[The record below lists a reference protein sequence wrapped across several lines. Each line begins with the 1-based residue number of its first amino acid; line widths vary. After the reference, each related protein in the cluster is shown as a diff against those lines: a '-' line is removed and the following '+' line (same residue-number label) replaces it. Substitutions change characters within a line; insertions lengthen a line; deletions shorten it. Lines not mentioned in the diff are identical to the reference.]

1 MLAKFIV
8 SKFIKNYQQVDDP
21 KIRDSYGYLGGIIGI
36 IVNFTLFLT
45 KLFVGIITNSISV
58 TADAFNNLSD
68 TASSLITILGFKM
81 ASKPADREH
90 PFGHGRIEYL
100 SGLIVSSMVMLV
112 GFEFLKSSYNRII
125 QPAKVIFELIPFVL
139 ILLSIG
145 VKIWLS
151 RFNNYIG
158 KTINSSAL
166 QASSL
171 DALGDVFTSSSVAAS
186 LILSRL
192 TAYPIDGFIGIL
204 ISLFILYS
212 GFTLIKDTI
221 DPLLGQAPD
230 EELVKGIT
238 DGVTSYDYISGVHD
252 LIVHNY
258 GPGRIM
264 ASVHAEVPC
273 DASIIKIHEIIDR
286 AEKEISKKLNIYL
299 VIHMDPINTDDKDV
313 AFARGEVES
322 IIKKYS
328 MIKSFHDFRVVGNG
342 EHKNLIFDIVID
354 YSQKLSSEFES
365 KIIEDISND
374 IRSIHR
380 YYNAVITIDRDFNSL
395 IKK

>member
-8 SKFIKNYQQVDDP
+8 SKFIKNHEQVDDP
-21 KIRDSYGYLGGIIGI
+21 KVRDSYGYLGGIVGI
-36 IVNFTLFLT
+36 ILNFILFLT
-45 KLFVGIITNSISV
+45 KLIVGIITHSISV

-68 TASSLITILGFKM
+68 TASSLITILGFKL

-100 SGLIVSSMVMLV
+100 SGLIVSFMVMLV
-112 GFEFLKSSYNRII
+112 GFQFLKSSYDRII
-125 QPAKVIFELIPFVL
+125 HPVKVVFQLIPFVL
-139 ILLSIG
+139 ILISIG

-158 KTINSSAL
+158 KTIDSSAL
-166 QASSL
+166 QASSF

-186 LILSRL
+186 LILSGL
-192 TAYPIDGFIGIL
+192 TAYPIDGYIGIL

-230 EELVKGIT
+230 EKLVKSIA

-286 AEKEISKKLNIYL
+286 AEKEISEKLNIYL
-299 VIHMDPINTDDKDV
+299 VIHMDPIDTNNKEVAIAKD
-313 AFARGEVES
+313 EVEA
-322 IIKKYS
+322 IIKKYP
-328 MIKSFHDFRVVGNG
+328 MIKSFHDFRVVGSG

-354 YSQKLSSEFES
+354 YSQKLSSEFENN
-365 KIIEDISND
+365 IINDISSD
-374 IRSIHR
+374 IRSIHE
-380 YYNAVITIDRDFNSL
+380 YYNAVITIDRDFSS

>member
-8 SKFIKNYQQVDDP
+8 SKFIKNHEQVDDP
-21 KIRDSYGYLGGIIGI
+21 KVRDSYGYLGGIVGI
-36 IVNFTLFLT
+36 ILNFILFLT
-45 KLFVGIITNSISV
+45 KLIVGIITHSISV

-68 TASSLITILGFKM
+68 TASSLITILGFKL

-100 SGLIVSSMVMLV
+100 SGLIVSFMVMLV
-112 GFEFLKSSYNRII
+112 GFQFLKSSYDRII
-125 QPAKVIFELIPFVL
+125 HPVKVVFQLIPFVL
-139 ILLSIG
+139 ILISIG

-158 KTINSSAL
+158 KTIDSSAL
-166 QASSL
+166 QASSF

-186 LILSRL
+186 LILSGL
-192 TAYPIDGFIGIL
+192 TAYPIDGYIGIL

-230 EELVKGIT
+230 EKLVKSIA

-286 AEKEISKKLNIYL
+286 AEKEISEKLNIYL
-299 VIHMDPINTDDKDV
+299 VIHMDPIDTNNKEVAIAKD
-313 AFARGEVES
+313 EVES
-322 IIKKYS
+322 IIKKYP
-328 MIKSFHDFRVVGNG
+328 MIKSFHDFRVVGSG

-354 YSQKLSSEFES
+354 YSQKLSSEFENN
-365 KIIEDISND
+365 IINDISSD
-374 IRSIHR
+374 IRSIHE
-380 YYNAVITIDRDFNSL
+380 YYNAVITIDRDFSS

>member
-8 SKFIKNYQQVDDP
+8 SKFIKNHEQVDDP
-21 KIRDSYGYLGGIIGI
+21 KVRDSYGYLGGIVGI
-36 IVNFTLFLT
+36 ILNFILFLT
-45 KLFVGIITNSISV
+45 KLIVGIITHSISV

-68 TASSLITILGFKM
+68 TASSLITILGFKL

-100 SGLIVSSMVMLV
+100 SGLIVSFMVMLV
-112 GFEFLKSSYNRII
+112 GFQFLKSSYDRII
-125 QPAKVIFELIPFVL
+125 HPVKVVFQLIPFVL
-139 ILLSIG
+139 ILISIG

-158 KTINSSAL
+158 KTIDSSAL
-166 QASSL
+166 QASSF

-186 LILSRL
+186 LILSGL
-192 TAYPIDGFIGIL
+192 TAYPIDGYIGIL

-230 EELVKGIT
+230 EKLVKSIA

-286 AEKEISKKLNIYL
+286 AEKEISEKLNIYL
-299 VIHMDPINTDDKDV
+299 VIHMDPIDTNDKDV
-313 AFARGEVES
+313 AIARDEVES
-322 IIKKYS
+322 IIKKYP
-328 MIKSFHDFRVVGNG
+328 MINSFHDFRVVGSG
-342 EHKNLIFDIVID
+342 EHKNLVFDIVID
-354 YSQKLSSEFES
+354 YSQKLSSEFENN
-365 KIIEDISND
+365 IINDISSD
-374 IRSIHR
+374 IRSIHE
-380 YYNAVITIDRDFNSL
+380 YYNAVITIDRDFSS

>member
-1 MLAKFIV
+1 MFSKFLV
-8 SKFIKNYQQVDDP
+8 SKFIKNYDHMDNP
-21 KIRDSYGYLGGIIGI
+21 KIRDSYGYLGGITGI
-36 IVNFTLFLT
+36 IINFILFVT
-45 KLFVGIITNSISV
+45 KLFVGIVSHSISV

-68 TASSLITILGFKM
+68 VASSVITILGFKL
-81 ASKPADREH
+81 ASKPADEEH

-100 SGLIVSSMVMLV
+100 SGLVVSFMVMLV
-112 GFEFLKSSYNRII
+112 GIEFLKSSYDRII
-125 QPAKVIFELIPFVL
+125 HPAKVIFELIPFMF

-145 VKIWLS
+145 AKIWLS

-171 DALGDVFTSSSVAAS
+171 DALGDVFTSSTVAVS
-186 LILSRL
+186 LLLSKFI
-192 TAYPIDGFIGIL
+192 TYPIDGFIGIL

-212 GFTLIKDTI
+212 GYTLIKDTLN
-221 DPLLGQAPD
+221 PLLGQAPD
-230 EELVKGIT
+230 QELVKGIT
-238 DGVTSYDYISGVHD
+238 EGVTSYDYISGVHD

-273 DASIIKIHEIIDR
+273 DVSIIKIHEIIDR

-313 AFARGEVES
+313 AFTRKEVDS
-322 IIKKYS
+322 IIKKYP

-342 EHKNLIFDIVID
+342 EYKNLIFDIVID
-354 YSQKLSSEFES
+354 YSQKLSKEFDD

-374 IRSIHR
+374 IHSIHNN
-380 YYNAVITIDRDFNSL
+380 YNAVITIDRDFTS
-395 IKK
+395 IE